1 MWIYQPN
8 QANST
13 QNDTSQPQ
21 QSPVLDF
28 SISDKDDNGE
38 QQNTSKTSQIGY
50 NENFQCKEVV
60 DNLPIKRLA
69 HKGHNISSRILL
81 FLVGMGLSGIFLR
94 LCKKSQRQ
102 IILRC
107 GENWLDVFSNTP
119 IQLFSTLFLTAILL
133 LTILFMLGF
142 CTFGKLFSKAV
153 LFLYGVGIG
162 VLCLQ
167 LFMMYGWRGWLFFA
181 AVPGL
186 YAIIL
191 VCLLCRLSDA
201 GGRVS
206 AQLLNS
212 LQKKEVP
219 PVRRGNGKALMDQ
232 YLVFCS
238 IQIVC
243 CGLVSTVA
251 QPIMALLF

>member
-8 QANST
+8 QTIST
-13 QNDTSQPQ
+13 QNDAPQPQ

-28 SISDKDDNGE
+28 SISDTADDAKKQSVPKMARIRHNG
-38 QQNTSKTSQIGY
+38 NS
-50 NENFQCKEVV
+50 QCKEVIE
-60 DNLPIKRLA
+60 NLPVKRLA
-69 HKGHNISSRILL
+69 HGAHSISSRILL
-81 FLVGMGLSGIFLR
+81 FLAGMGSSGIFLR

-119 IQLFSTLFLTAILL
+119 IQLFSTLFLTAVLL

-167 LFMMYGWRGWLFFA
+167 LFMMHGWHGWLFFA

-191 VCLLCRLSDA
+191 ACLLCRLSDA

-212 LQKKEVP
+212 LQKKEDP

-238 IQIVC
+238 MQIVC
-243 CGLVSTVA
+243 CGLVSAAARPV
-251 QPIMALLF
+251 MALLL